1 MGYSHNWTIVM
12 PQGDDARFLFK
23 LESICLV
30 HLLPHFE
37 LDIGDDGTTILH
49 HKSGQAEG
57 FALGRCGYDFG
68 ESCKTDKGMAEI
80 HIVEML
86 WRTAFAINDAGGT
99 MRIHS
104 DCTWVPLRDKQL
116 DPTAATFL
124 AVLMHR
130 CADLLKGR
138 TIKVEA
144 VPRAWPQIGSYSHVL
159 IAQNQ
164 MLTRTADGTRF
175 DQVLFAVDDRNE
187 ADYGTILQP
196 GTPSFS
202 SAVFRHTQA
211 VRFNQP
217 NCLRGLYSHTLRVRV
232 DGKLFAGTPDEHD
245 QHAEVVKRTL
255 DIKGLIPDAEWL
267 QAEIADRQAEEE
279 GVV

>member
-12 PQGDDARFLFK
+12 PPSDAAQFMFK

-37 LDIGDDGTTILH
+37 LDLGDDGVTILH

-57 FALGRCGYDFG
+57 FALGQCRYDFG
-68 ESCKTDKGMAEI
+68 ESCKTGKGMAEV

-86 WRTAFAINDAGGT
+86 WRTAFAINDAGGE

-104 DCTWVPLRDKQL
+104 DCTWAPLQEGHL
-116 DPTAATFL
+116 DSTSATFL

-130 CADLLKGR
+130 CSDLLKGR
-138 TIKVEA
+138 KIKVEA
-144 VPRAWPQIGSYSHVL
+144 VPRAWPQIGEYSHVSS
-159 IAQNQ
+159 AQQQ
-164 MLTRTADGTRF
+164 MLTRSPHSSRF

-187 ADYGTILQP
+187 ADYSMVLEP
-196 GTPSFS
+196 GTPAFS

-211 VRFNQP
+211 YRFSQP
-217 NCLRGLYSHTLRVRV
+217 SCLRGLYSHTLRVKV
-232 DGKLFAGTPDEHD
+232 DGKVFAGIPEQHD
-245 QHAEVVKRTL
+245 QHAEVLARTVDL
-255 DIKGLIPDAEWL
+255 QPLTPDANWL
-267 QAEIADRQAEEE
+267 KAEIAARQTEVE
-279 GVV
+279 GVA